1 MAYNFKK
8 INDVPVVEAMK
19 SDLNVFVE
27 DSGKMAKIS
36 ANKMIPEDV
45 ALKSDIPTKV
55 SELENDA
62 VIPVPVTAEVGQ
74 VVAVKAVD
82 ENGKPTE
89 WEAVDMS
96 SGYTVLF
103 PNNAYLCHF
112 DAMTGP
118 GEPITREEFINI
130 VKTSI
135 IYLGFEVNDEF
146 DLTRPITF
154 SLNDEY
160 GSIVNHEGNRYYT
173 AEWVDS
179 GPV

>member
-19 SDLNVFVE
+19 SDLNVFIE
-27 DSGKMAKIS
+27 DGGKMAKIS

-55 SELENDA
+55 SELENDT
-62 VIPVPVTAEVGQ
+62 VIPVPTTAEVGQ

-89 WEAVDMS
+89 WETVEISLNPITFYINNSYLYNFDPMS
-96 SGYTVLF
+96 
-103 PNNAYLCHF
+103 
-112 DAMTGP
+112 GP
-118 GEPITREEFINI
+118 GEKVTAEEYNN
-130 VKTSI
+130 VVGKNM
-135 IYLGFEVNDEF
+135 IYLANGNGLSLPKSFHFESGYGYIVTHDE
-146 DLTRPITF
+146 
-154 SLNDEY
+154 EY
-160 GSIVNHEGNRYYT
+160 FYT

-179 GPV
+179 GPR

>member
-19 SDLNVFVE
+19 NDLNVFVE
-27 DSGKMAKIS
+27 DGGKMAKIP

-55 SELENDA
+55 SELENDS
-62 VIPVPVTAEVGQ
+62 VIPVPMTAEVGQ

-89 WEAVDMS
+89 WEAVEIS
-96 SGYTVLF
+96 LS
-103 PNNAYLCHF
+103 
-112 DAMTGP
+112 
-118 GEPITREEFINI
+118 
-130 VKTSI
+130 
-135 IYLGFEVNDEF
+135 
-146 DLTRPITF
+146 PITF
-154 SLNDEY
+154 YINNSYLYHFDTINGLGEKVTIEEYANIVGKNMIYITNGNSLSLPKSFHLENGYGYIITHDEEY
-160 GSIVNHEGNRYYT
+160 FYT

-179 GPV
+179 GPR